1 MGVPMDDQRPHA
13 STLRDHGP
21 QLTARGSGIRP
32 GVPEDAE
39 PLTSLY
45 LRARAVAM
53 PWLRSPHDE
62 ASTRWWMEHIV
73 LGKQRDRVVEDQAE
87 LLGFAAVEGA
97 WLEQLYVDP
106 ERQGLGIG
114 RRLLDDAKQARPAG
128 LSLHVF
134 TRNVAAR
141 RFYEAAGFILV
152 DQSDGR
158 RNEEQEPDCAYT
170 WLPPT
175 QRTS

>member
-1 MGVPMDDQRPHA
+1 MDDQRPHA

-21 QLTARGSGIRP
+21 QVTARGSGIRP

-39 PLTSLY
+39 QLTSLP

-53 PWLRSPHDE
+53 PWLRSPHHE

-73 LGKQRDRVVEDQAE
+73 LGEQRVRVVENEAG

-97 WLEQLYVDP
+97 WLEPLYVDP
-106 ERQGLGIG
+106 DRQRLGIG

-134 TRNVAAR
+134 TGNVAAR
-141 RFYEAAGFILV
+141 RFYEAAGFVLV

-158 RNEEQEPDCAYT
+158 RNEEQKPDCTYT
-170 WLPPT
+170 WLPPAR
-175 QRTS
+175 RTS

>member
-1 MGVPMDDQRPHA
+1 VGVPMDDQRPHA

-21 QLTARGSGIRP
+21 QVTARGSGIRR
-32 GVPEDAE
+32 GVAKDAE
-39 PLTSLY
+39 QLTSLY
-45 LRARAVAM
+45 LRARAAAM

-62 ASTRWWMEHIV
+62 ASTMWWMEHSV
-73 LGKQRDRVVEDQAE
+73 VGEQRVRVVENQAE
-87 LLGFAAVEGA
+87 LLGFAAMEGA

-106 ERQGLGIG
+106 DRQRLGIG

-134 TRNVAAR
+134 TRNVVAR
-141 RFYEAAGFILV
+141 RFYEAAGFVLV

-158 RNEEQEPDCAYT
+158 RNEEQEPDCTYT
-170 WLPPT
+170 WLPPAR
-175 QRTS
+175 RTI